1 MNLNL
6 FKLVAVAFSV
16 LFVAVQCETNIQ
28 IKIMYFVKIN
38 L

>member
-1 MNLNL
+1 MNLDL

-16 LFVAVQCETNIQ
+16 LCVAVQCETNIQ
-28 IKIMYFVKIN
+28 IKTMYFVKIH

>member
-1 MNLNL
+1 MDLNV

-16 LFVAVQCETNIQ
+16 LYVAVQCETNIE
-28 IKIMYFVKIN
+28 IKIMYFVKIK